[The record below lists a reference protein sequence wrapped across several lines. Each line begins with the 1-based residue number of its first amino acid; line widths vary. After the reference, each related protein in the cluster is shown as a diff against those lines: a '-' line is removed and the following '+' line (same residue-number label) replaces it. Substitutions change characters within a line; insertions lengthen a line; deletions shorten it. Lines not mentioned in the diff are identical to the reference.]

1 LPRFFLTAVATL
13 LKFVL
18 CLDPLTPI
26 HSCAFFGLMNFL
38 HRGGAFRALGY
49 PDFFWFWSSYFVSNV
64 GSWMQSVAQGWL
76 LYELTSSPFYL
87 GLFSSLR
94 MVLLLCFFVLGGLM
108 SDRIDRRKVMLGIQI
123 ISALSALGL
132 AVLVTLRLIHVW
144 HIFVLGAI
152 TSTTWAFEQ
161 PVRQA
166 LLPQLVRRDDLVN
179 ALALNAVTWNGA
191 GLLGPSL
198 VGFSVGWIGVDG
210 CFYLNAVSYV
220 AVIAALLRIHIPE
233 QNFDTTQITVL
244 QSLLDGIGYVR
255 RHQVIATLLI
265 VSAIFNVF
273 GRSYI
278 TLMPVFA
285 KEVLALGAAG
295 LGYLAAGPGLGTI
308 IGSLTLA
315 TVGRIEA
322 KSGRIFG
329 ILVGFS
335 IALFSFA
342 ASRHVQLSFALLV
355 IVGAL
360 STAFETL
367 LQTSIQLMVEESFR
381 GRVLGFY
388 GLTGGGLRELG
399 GMQAGFVAEWTGAPM
414 AIEMGTVV
422 LILIGAMFLGT
433 AARRKVA
440 APT

>member
-1 LPRFFLTAVATL
+1 M
-13 LKFVL
+13 KFPH
-18 CLDPLTPI
+18 D
-26 HSCAFFGLMNFL
+26 
-38 HRGGAFRALGY
+38 GGAFRALRY

-76 LYELTSSPFYL
+76 LYDLTSSPFYL
-87 GLFSSLR
+87 GLFSFLR
-94 MVLLLCFFVLGGLM
+94 MVLLLCFFLLGGLM
-108 SDRIDRRKVMLGIQI
+108 SDRIDRRKVMLGIQA

-132 AVLVTLRLIHVW
+132 AVLVSFKSIHVW

-166 LLPQLVRRDDLVN
+166 LLPQLVRREDLVN

-198 VGFSVGWIGVDG
+198 VGLSVGWVGIDG
-210 CFYLNAVSYV
+210 CFYVNVVSYV

-233 QNFDTTQITVL
+233 QNFDSTRMTVV
-244 QSLLDGIGYVR
+244 QSLLDGIDYVR
-255 RHQVIATLLI
+255 RHHAIATLLI
-265 VSAIFNVF
+265 VSAIFNIF
-273 GRSYI
+273 GRCYI

-285 KEVLALGAAG
+285 KEVLGLGAAG
-295 LGYLAAGPGLGTI
+295 LGYLAAAPGLGTI

-315 TVGRIEA
+315 ALGRVEA
-322 KSGRIFG
+322 RGGRIFA
-329 ILVGFS
+329 ILVSFS
-335 IALFSFA
+335 VALFGFA
-342 ASRHVQLSFALLV
+342 ASRHGQLAFTLLV

-360 STAFETL
+360 STTFETL

-399 GMQAGFVAEWTGAPM
+399 GMQAGFLAEWVGAPA
-414 AIEMGTVV
+414 AIETGTIV
-422 LILIGAMFLGT
+422 LVLLGAMFLT
-433 AARRKVA
+433 MTARRPV
-440 APT
+440 PEIQHG